1 MEFRNFSACSLLRSG
16 ALATGLA
23 LLGSSAAMAQSSGP
37 IKPPPTT
44 PSAPQPVMAPQPP
57 VPANETPKPLEHSSG
72 AVRAEQP
79 KIPVDQIIQRFAARE
94 LEFKKERDN
103 FTYSQTFHIEEL
115 DPDGRPSGEYRMDSD
130 IIFTPEGRRYEKVT
144 FAPPPSLQ
152 QIQLSPQDL
161 QDLEYIQPF
170 VLTTDQLGKYDIK
183 YVGKE
188 DVDAIDTYVFDVSP
202 KKMDK
207 GQRYL
212 LGRIWVD
219 DKDLEIVK
227 SHGKSTGLE
236 DTKKG
241 AENVSPIFDTYRQN
255 IEGSYWFP
263 VLSRADDVLH
273 FRESPLDVHIRMT
286 VKYSNYKRYGS
297 TIKIKKAPDQP

>member
-1 MEFRNFSACSLLRSG
+1 MEFRIFPAGHFLKSSWLAS
-16 ALATGLA
+16 ALALMGA
-23 LLGSSAAMAQSSGP
+23 AAVSAQTSGP
-37 IKPPPTT
+37 IKPPPSS
-44 PSAPQPVMAPQPP
+44 PSAPQPVVMPQP
-57 VPANETPKPLEHSSG
+57 AAAADETPKAIEHSSG

-79 KIPVDQIIQRFAARE
+79 KIPLDQIIQRFAERE

-115 DPDGRPSGEYRMDSD
+115 DPDGRPGGEYRMDSD
-130 IIFTPEGRRYEKVT
+130 IIFTPEGKRYEKVT
-144 FAPPPSLQ
+144 YAPPPTLQ
-152 QIQLSPQDL
+152 QITLSPQDL

-188 DVDAIDTYVFDVSP
+188 NVDAIDTYVFDVSP

-212 LGRIWVD
+212 VGRIWVD

-263 VLSRADDVLH
+263 VISRADDVLH
-273 FRESPLDVHIRMT
+273 FKESPLDVHIRMT

>member
-1 MEFRNFSACSLLRSG
+1 MHFRNFRTPGTISLSAAFTVATLAASG
-16 ALATGLA
+16 ALF
-23 LLGSSAAMAQSSGP
+23 AQTSGP
-37 IKPPPTT
+37 IKPPPSA
-44 PSAPQPVMAPQPP
+44 PSAPQPVVMPQTVAP
-57 VPANETPKPLEHSSG
+57 AEDTPKPLAHSSG
-72 AVRAEQP
+72 GLRNEQP
-79 KIPVDQIIQRFAARE
+79 NVPVDQIIQKFAARE
-94 LEFKKERDN
+94 LEFKQERDN

-130 IIFTPEGRRYEKVT
+130 IVFTPAGKRYEKVT

-152 QIQLSPQDL
+152 QISLSPQDL

-188 DVDAIDTYVFDVSP
+188 NVDEINAYVFDTSP
-202 KKMDK
+202 KKMEK
-207 GQRYL
+207 GVRYFT
-212 LGRIWVD
+212 GRIWVD
-219 DKDLEIVK
+219 DKDFEIVK

-255 IEGSYWFP
+255 IEGNYWFP

-273 FRESPLDVHIRMT
+273 FKESPLDVHIRMT

>member
-1 MEFRNFSACSLLRSG
+1 MEFRNFSASGLIKKGAAASALTLL
-16 ALATGLA
+16 
-23 LLGSSAAMAQSSGP
+23 AAGFACAQTSGP
-37 IKPPPTT
+37 IKPPPST
-44 PSAPQPVMAPQPP
+44 PSIPQPVMNPPAP
-57 VPANETPKPLEHSSG
+57 AEDSAPKAIEHSSG
-72 AVRAEQP
+72 GIRTEPP
-79 KIPVDQIIQRFAARE
+79 KIPLDKIIQRFAERE

-103 FTYSQTFHIEEL
+103 YTYSQTFHIEEL

-130 IIFTPEGRRYEKVT
+130 IIFTPDGKRYEKVT
-144 FAPPPSLQ
+144 YAPPPTLE

-188 DVDAIDTYVFDVSP
+188 DVDAIDTYVFDVAP
-202 KKMDK
+202 KKMEK

-212 LGRIWVD
+212 VGRIWVD

-227 SHGKSTGLE
+227 SHGKSTGLD

-255 IEGSYWFP
+255 IEGNYWFP

-273 FRESPLDVHIRMT
+273 FKESPLDVHIRMT
-286 VKYSNYKRYGS
+286 VRYSNYKRYGS